1 MNFGTWYAPQ
11 GSDLV
16 PFKLLSVPVGSDSFA
31 DQVCLTDRDLRGLVC
46 LTDRDYR
53 ELVCLTD
60 RDQISM
66 GDKRMFCVLYLKPRW
81 WLFKNKYPNILTC
94 VSLREN

>member
-11 GSDLV
+11 GSDLF

-31 DQVCLTDRDLRGLVC
+31 DQVC

-66 GDKRMFCVLYLKPRW
+66 GDKRMFSVLYLKPRW

-94 VSLREN
+94 ISLREN

>member
-11 GSDLV
+11 GSDLF

-46 LTDRDYR
+46 LTDRDR
-53 ELVCLTD
+53 
-60 RDQISM
+60 ISM
-66 GDKRMFCVLYLKPRW
+66 GDKRMFYVLYLKPRW

>member
-11 GSDLV
+11 GSDLF

-60 RDQISM
+60 RDQISLVM
-66 GDKRMFCVLYLKPRW
+66 KECS
-81 WLFKNKYPNILTC
+81 IC
-94 VSLREN
+94 SI